1 MYASAYNTAKDHVEV
16 VARFDEDDTESAKSA
31 QDIGAKVIVGPRYR
45 AITHMWNECFDA
57 CSGDI
62 VMQANDDIVFTTP
75 GWDEMV
81 EKAFEEV
88 PDKILLV
95 HGNDVFGHGD
105 KFGPHALVHRKW
117 VTALGYFIAPYFCS
131 DFGDAWLVEL
141 SERVGRRRY
150 VPFDIEHRHFSYGFD
165 EMNDETTKERLQRH
179 REDDPD
185 SIYYSPEKIAERQQD
200 AEKLAKLMD
209 SAVDTHG
216 WTPPKGT
223 PGVLSVGKC
232 PNPKCGSIMTV
243 PYDGKYMCNS
253 CGVSFERMKR

>member
-223 PGVLSVGKC
+223 PGVMSMGKC
-232 PNPKCGSIMTV
+232 PKCGSIMTV
-243 PYDGKYMCNS
+243 PYDGKIHCNQ
-253 CGVSFERMKR
+253 CANIFERIHK